1 MTVIRRITSR
11 GIMLQLPFDI
21 RQHAADAKP
30 EELCLAPRIAEVL
43 LHQGEPLKRLLRR
56 ANATRW
62 LETHGPFGV
71 LRVLANSARHD
82 QADWQGRVRCF
93 LARGCLDEV
102 RSGHHGHHAGACD
115 VAQRQQITGAKNY
128 FQMRGPAS
136 VLERGDFVVKRL
148 PFRAKDVCAGDDHI
162 DFIGASFHGA
172 PNFRDAF
179 LEGGKTRRESR
190 RDRCNMNAAA
200 LDSAPRGFHEGVINA
215 DGSDLD
221 VKALDAKPLN
231 EFALD
236 RLSRLG
242 AQSANTLVSVVAG
255 ERRQIHAGDSAQKPC
270 GLPFLL
276 YGSPSADGLCAAL
289 DRAGVHAHCIYPI
302 QIQWNAAVWLELAP
316 CAVGDGSIGRR
327 KRASKS
333 LAI

>member
-1 MTVIRRITSR
+1 MPNLR
-11 GIMLQLPFDI
+11 PDI
-21 RQHAADAKP
+21 PRHAAGANP
-30 EELCLAPRIAEVL
+30 EYLCLEPRIAEFL
-43 LHQGEPLKRLLRR
+43 LHQCERLKRLLRC
-56 ANATRW
+56 ANASGR
-62 LETHGPFGV
+62 LETHGHSSF

-82 QADWQGRVRCF
+82 QADWQRGVGCF

-102 RSGHHGHHAGACD
+102 RSGHHGHRAGARD

-148 PFRAKDVCAGDDHI
+148 PFRAKDVCAGDDHV
-162 DFIGASFHGA
+162 DFIGASFHRA

-179 LEGGKTRRESR
+179 LERGKTRRESR
-190 RDRCNMNAAA
+190 RDRGHMDTAAF
-200 LDSAPRGFHEGVINA
+200 DRAPRGFDEGVINA

-221 VKALDAKPLN
+221 VEALDAKFLN
-231 EFALD
+231 EFALN

-270 GLPFLL
+270 GLPFHLFGSPHTYSLFSAL
-276 YGSPSADGLCAAL
+276 YG
-289 DRAGVHAHCIYPI
+289 AGVYAHGVHPI
-302 QIQWNAAVWLELAP
+302 QIQWNAAVWLELA
-316 CAVGDGSIGRR
+316 ARVISDSRIGRR
-327 KRASKS
+327 KRDSKG